1 MADNAHMATGTA
13 SLETQSKHLE
23 RYGLIGNMVSAA
35 LVADDGSIDWLCA
48 PRFDSPACFAAL
60 LGTRENGL
68 WRISPAAKNWT
79 SSQRYIPDTAV
90 LETHFET
97 ASGAAILTDFMPIDE
112 SGEERVDVVRIVRC
126 VRGEI
131 SMEMELLIRFNYGQS
146 LPWVRRR
153 DYGMSAIAGPDAVE
167 IHTRLDLEGRDMATF
182 SEFTLREG
190 DARSVTMSYHRSHRH
205 PHFVPD
211 HNVALDHTLNWWKE
225 WIGRCSFSASVPHWY
240 DAVRRSLITLKLLT
254 FAPTGGVA
262 AAPTTSL
269 PETIGGTRNWDYRY
283 CWLRDS
289 ALTLTALLKSG
300 YRSEAEAWRQWVRRA
315 TAGHPRQIQIM
326 YGLAGERRLP
336 ENTIPWLPG
345 YEGSSPVRV
354 GNGAAGQIQMDIY
367 GELAE
372 TLYLA
377 RQGGLGPMSASGNFQ
392 PVVLDYLASNWQ
404 TLDQG
409 IWEVRGPPR
418 AFTHSRMMCW
428 AAFDRSVKMS
438 EQFSMR
444 GDIEN
449 WRKLAKT
456 IHDEVCDQGFN
467 KDRNAFTQ
475 YYGGTSLDASVLQMF
490 TYDFLPG
497 DDPRMVGTIKAIED
511 ELLDDGFVLRYST
524 EEVDDGVGGREG
536 AFLACSFWLADA
548 YVLSGRR
555 EEGIDLFEK
564 LLSLRNGLGLLA
576 EEYDTVA
583 KRLVGNYPQGF
594 SHLGLINTAH
604 YLMGTTLKQV

>member
-1 MADNAHMATGTA
+1 MADDAHMATGEA

-35 LVADDGSIDWLCA
+35 LVADDGAIDWLCV

-60 LGTRENGL
+60 LGTRENGT
-68 WRISPAAKNWT
+68 WRISPTSRKWT
-79 SSQRYIPDTAV
+79 SSQRYIPDTAI

-97 ASGAAILTDFMPIDE
+97 ASGAAILTDFMPVGED
-112 SGEERVDVVRIVRC
+112 GEERADVVRIIRC

-131 SMEMELLIRFNYGQS
+131 SMEMELVIRFNYGQS

-167 IHTRLDLEGRDMATF
+167 IHTRLDLEGRDMATY

-190 DARSVTMSYHRSHRH
+190 ESESVTMSYHRSHRH
-205 PHFVPD
+205 PYFVPD
-211 HNVALDHTLNWWKE
+211 RYVALDHTEQWWKE
-225 WIGRCSFSASVPHWY
+225 WIGRCSFASSVPHWH

-269 PETIGGTRNWDYRY
+269 PETIGGSRNWDYRY

-289 ALTLTALLKSG
+289 ALTLSALLKSG

-354 GNGAAGQIQMDIY
+354 GNGAAGQVQMDIY

-377 RQGGLGPMSASGNFQ
+377 RQGGLGPLSANGNFQ
-392 PVVLDYLASNWQ
+392 PVVLDYLASVWQ

-438 EQFSMR
+438 EQFGMR
-444 GDIEN
+444 GETDR
-449 WRKLAKT
+449 WRDLSNT
-456 IHDEVCDQGFN
+456 IHAEVCEKGFN
-467 KDRNAFTQ
+467 TEKNAFTQ

-524 EEVDDGVGGREG
+524 DDVDDGVGGREG

-555 EEGIDLFEK
+555 EEAIDLFEK

-604 YLMGTTLKQV
+604 YLMGTTLKPL